1 MLLYLR
7 MAWRN
12 IWRHRRRT
20 IIVLT
25 ALGVGLAFMIFYD
38 GLLDGFD
45 QAIYGNAIKV
55 LGGNIRV
62 HAPGYSEST
71 SSDPLLPLANDQA
84 VVQAAQ
90 SIPDVAAASRRINT
104 GGLASNSEGAFAVSI
119 IGIEP
124 EAEASANLIAQH
136 VTAGRY
142 LTSGDQ
148 DSLLIGRGLAD
159 LMNVQVGDRITLVG
173 QSTHEQMRQRT
184 MTIVGIYDV
193 GVTSLE
199 QSTVYISLAEAQDLY
214 DLPGQSTEVIIT
226 LKKLGEEP
234 AVISAL
240 SASLPGYE
248 YETWAQAFPELQ
260 NAVGAK
266 NEFMA
271 ILSFIILMIA
281 AIGVINLLLM
291 AVYERTREIGLL
303 GALGFRPR
311 QITLLFVLEGAM
323 LGLAGVLVGAVLGY
337 GLNGLFSLT
346 GLDFSSYASAT
357 SYMALIT
364 GKIYPSILP
373 GSLLTRS
380 LPVLLITILAALYP
394 AHEAARHEPAE
405 DLHYV

>member
-1 MLLYLR
+1 MQLYLR

-20 IIVLT
+20 IIVLS
-25 ALGVGLAFMIFYD
+25 ALGIGLAFMIFYD
-38 GLLDGFD
+38 GLIDGFD

-71 SSDPLLPLANDQA
+71 NADPLLPLTDDQA
-84 VVQAAQ
+84 VVKAAQ
-90 SIPDVAAASRRINT
+90 SIPNVVAASRRINT
-104 GGLASNSEGAFAVSI
+104 GGLASNREGAFAVSI

-136 VTAGRY
+136 VTGGRY
-142 LTSGDQ
+142 LTSEDQ
-148 DSLLIGRGLAD
+148 DSLLIGQGLAD

-184 MTIVGIYDV
+184 MTIVGIYSV
-193 GVTSLE
+193 GVTTLE

-214 DLPGQSTEVIIT
+214 NLPGQSTEVIIT
-226 LKKLGEEP
+226 LKKLGDEP
-234 AVISAL
+234 SVISAL
-240 SASLPGYE
+240 SASMPGDE
-248 YETWAQAFPELQ
+248 YQTWAQAFPELQ

-266 NEFMA
+266 NQFMT
-271 ILSFIILMIA
+271 ILSFIIVLIA

-323 LGLAGVLVGAVLGY
+323 LGLAGVLVGAILGY
-337 GLNGLFSLT
+337 GINAIFGVV
-346 GLDFSSYASAT
+346 GMDFSAYTSVT

-364 GKIYPSILP
+364 GKIYPSFVP

-380 LPVLLITILAALYP
+380 LPVLVITVLAALYP